1 MKKIIITIISLFLVV
16 GCSQQPTTNKEMNN
30 RNTVNEKLTPATAP
44 KAPTTFK
51 EVLKRGPG
59 KYGGSKYD
67 KAKVQAELD
76 KLPPNL
82 PPEKVYNYLV
92 ALLAE
97 DYNPVIEKMNQLDTS
112 FKGPTAGPR
121 GDIKNPDLKLNKKI
135 NIEVLLDSS
144 GSMAEQIGGKTK
156 MDLAKEAINQFVASM
171 PQGASVA
178 LRVYGHKGS
187 NQNKDKAISCNSSEV
202 VYPLGAYDNQKFQ
215 SSLNKFTPTGW
226 TPLALAIR
234 SAQQDLSAQSNA
246 ENIIYIVSD
255 GVETCGGNPVQ
266 EAQQLHNSNVKAVV
280 NIIGFDVDNAGQK
293 ALQQVAQSG
302 GGTYYTV
309 NNQED
314 LKAYFNQQYDE
325 LSKKWGEWLSKD
337 TDNVLKESTNKL
349 DTLGKL
355 LDLGTSTLN
364 TETQHIIDAKNYL
377 SEKGKIDGMLLYS
390 YITDR
395 QNMIQNFITQK
406 YEQLLDEL
414 NSNSTNRLKEG
425 TKVYEDAKNKINQQS
440 NQ

>member
-1 MKKIIITIISLFLVV
+1 MKKMIALLLSLILLAA
-16 GCSQQPTTNKEMNN
+16 CSQQPLSSKGSNQE
-30 RNTVNEKLTPATAP
+30 NERKSELTPTTAP
-44 KAPTTFK
+44 KAATTIDGIVK
-51 EVLKRGPG
+51 QGPG
-59 KYGGSKYD
+59 IYGGSKYD
-67 KAKVQAELD
+67 KQKVYAALD
-76 KLPPNL
+76 KVPPNL
-82 PPEKVYNYLV
+82 PPEKLYNYLV

-97 DYNPVIEKMNQLDTS
+97 DYNPIIPKMNNFDTGFS
-112 FKGPTAGPR
+112 KPVGPQGS
-121 GDIKNPDLKLNKKI
+121 IKTPGVLNKKV
-135 NIEVLLDSS
+135 NIEILLDSS
-144 GSMAEQIGGKTK
+144 GSMAEQIDGRTK

-171 PQGASVA
+171 PQGANVS

-215 SSLNKFTPTGW
+215 SSLNQFQPTGW

-255 GVETCGGNPVQ
+255 GVETCEGNPVQ

-314 LKAYFNQQYDE
+314 LKAYFNKQYDE

-337 TDNVLKESTNKL
+337 TNDVGQQTSKKL
-349 DTLGKL
+349 DAIGKL
-355 LDLGTSTLN
+355 LNDGVN
-364 TETQHIIDAKNYL
+364 KVDIEYNHFMDAKEYL
-377 SEKGKIDGMLLYS
+377 VTKQKVSDVPSLEQFIKDRSNLIHDYIVKKHGQLIDEIGQNAV
-390 YITDR
+390 DR
-395 QNMIQNFITQK
+395 YGESRNQ
-406 YEQLLDEL
+406 
-414 NSNSTNRLKEG
+414 
-425 TKVYEDAKNKINQQS
+425 YEDAQNQINQKRK
-440 NQ
+440 